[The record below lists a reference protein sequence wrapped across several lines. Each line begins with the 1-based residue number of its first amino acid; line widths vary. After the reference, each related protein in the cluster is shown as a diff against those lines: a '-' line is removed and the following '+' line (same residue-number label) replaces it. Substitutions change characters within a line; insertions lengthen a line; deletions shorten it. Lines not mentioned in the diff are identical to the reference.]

1 MNEDTHA
8 DEVIFKLYDDL
19 SMKAP
24 KDGTLY
30 RALLNLIKSERA
42 AAAQAEREACS
53 KIAEEACITDPEIS
67 EAWLKSSNDK
77 IEQVAFT
84 HADKIAA
91 AIRARSEATE

>member
-30 RALLNLIKSERA
+30 RALVNLIKSERA

-53 KIAEEACITDPEIS
+53 KI
-67 EAWLKSSNDK
+67 
-77 IEQVAFT
+77 
-84 HADKIAA
+84 
-91 AIRARSEATE
+91 